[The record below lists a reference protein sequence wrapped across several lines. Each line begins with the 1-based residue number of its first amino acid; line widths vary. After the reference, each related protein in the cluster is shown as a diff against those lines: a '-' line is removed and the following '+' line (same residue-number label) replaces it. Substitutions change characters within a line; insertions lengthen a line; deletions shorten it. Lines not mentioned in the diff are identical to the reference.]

1 MKRLAPLRMIKP
13 GIRLSFDGN
22 RIARRCER
30 VSRSILMRAGAF
42 IRRRARSSLR
52 KRKRISAPGK
62 PPSSHT
68 GRLKGLILFGYD
80 QGSESVVIGPRTTGN
95 RDQAGETLEHG
106 KTVRGRRG
114 RRRVRKQYRARPFM
128 GPALKAEIDAGKLPK
143 LWADSVR
150 M

>member
-1 MKRLAPLRMIKP
+1 MKRLAPLRMNRP

-22 RIARRCER
+22 RIVRRCER
-30 VSRSILMRAGAF
+30 ASQSILMRAGAF
-42 IRRRARSSLR
+42 IRRRARSSIR

-80 QGSESVVIGPRTTGN
+80 RGSESVVIGPRTTGN

-106 KTVRGRRG
+106 KTVRN
-114 RRRVRKQYRARPFM
+114 RRRRRRIRYRARPFM

-143 LWADSVR
+143 LWANSVR
-150 M
+150 T